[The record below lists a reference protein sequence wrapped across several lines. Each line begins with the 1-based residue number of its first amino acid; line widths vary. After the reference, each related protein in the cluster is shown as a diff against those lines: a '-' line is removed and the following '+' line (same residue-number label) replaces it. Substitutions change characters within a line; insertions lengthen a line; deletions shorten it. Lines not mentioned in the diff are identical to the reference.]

1 MERQSEDKEIGAG
14 NAPFSISIPNSNIYG
29 VYTSMNLIMLDR
41 QNKVIVAHFLK
52 REMTLRA
59 TLRDIFFINLFLSHT
74 KPR

>member
-1 MERQSEDKEIGAG
+1 
-14 NAPFSISIPNSNIYG
+14 
-29 VYTSMNLIMLDR
+29 MNLIMLDR

-52 REMTLRA
+52 REMTLRV

>member
-1 MERQSEDKEIGAG
+1 
-14 NAPFSISIPNSNIYG
+14 
-29 VYTSMNLIMLDR
+29 MNLIMLDR